1 MVIPYSIS
9 SSYNTL
15 ILGDINSDSYPD
27 MLTIVKVNNFR
38 KAILFK
44 NI

>member
-9 SSYNTL
+9 AHGTL

-27 MLTIVKVNNFR
+27 LMTIVTVNDFR
-38 KAILFK
+38 KAVLFK
-44 NI
+44 NV